1 MDPILFAGGD
11 RRTLAALDY
20 IQKQGYR
27 TETYALPHRVILNG
41 KAFSALILPFPCIK
55 QGKLN
60 APLTANPPTL
70 AELIAE
76 TGIDPHTVPVIG
88 GPLAENPFRCYRDL
102 SQSEELKMRNAVT
115 TAEGALALLIQNTQ
129 KSVFGMSV
137 LIVGYGAIGKR
148 LASMLRA
155 LGARVTVAA
164 RKEKDRVAAS
174 LEGCGVQDTENLQLG
189 GMDAVVNTV
198 PHRLLDR
205 PVQEQNTNG
214 LFFLELASPPYGLD
228 PDLSQTLGEKYR
240 LGAALPGK
248 VSPLTAGEDLA
259 KTILSLL
266 PSPKTKGSGI

>member
-20 IQKQGYR
+20 MKKQGYQA
-27 TETYALPHRVILNG
+27 ETYALTDRTALNS
-41 KAFSALILPFPCIK
+41 KSFSALILPMPCIK

-60 APLTANPPTL
+60 APLIPNPPTL

-88 GPLAENPFRCYRDL
+88 GPLEENPFRCYRDL

-129 KSVFGMSV
+129 KSLFGMSV

-148 LASMLRA
+148 LTFMLRS

-164 RKEKDRVAAS
+164 RKEKDRVAAA
-174 LEGCGVQDTENLQLG
+174 LEGCGVQDTEWLRLE

-198 PHRLLDR
+198 PHRLLDL
-205 PVQEQNTNG
+205 PVKEQSTDG

-228 PDLSQTLGEKYR
+228 PDLSQTLGEKYL

-259 KTILSLL
+259 KTILPLL
-266 PSPKTKGSGI
+266 PSPKTKGSGA